1 MTDGTAPPVVFVGA
15 GLKCFE
21 LTERD
26 IPALQRFFD
35 ANPEYFHSVSG
46 QAPRL
51 QEAQSEFDELPPPG
65 MSFKKKWLLGVVDD
79 KGDMQA
85 MANVLSDF
93 LAPHV
98 FHIGLFIV
106 ASSLH
111 GTGVSRAI
119 YDELER
125 WMISLGARWVRL
137 GVVKGNAKAESFW
150 TRLGYEE
157 VRERAGI
164 EMGER
169 INTVRVMVKALFPAL
184 RRADYLELVSRDQ
197 PGAE

>member
-1 MTDGTAPPVVFVGA
+1 MA
-15 GLKCFE
+15 
-21 LTERD
+21 RD
-26 IPALQRFFD
+26 IPALQHFFD

-51 QEAQSEFDELPPPG
+51 QEAQTEFDELPPPG
-65 MSFKKKWLLGVVDD
+65 MSFEKKWLLGVVDA

-85 MANVLSDF
+85 MANVLSHF

-125 WMISLGARWVRL
+125 WMVSLGAHWVRL
-137 GVVKGNAKAESFW
+137 GVVKGNAKAERFW
-150 TRLGYEE
+150 ARLGYEE

-184 RRADYLELVSRDQ
+184 RRLDYLERVPRDQ